1 MSSKEKPSFIEISH
15 GNFSHNFEEKSS
27 MLSIKQCEAKQCEAK
42 QFQQEK
48 ITWKFRLQELE
59 KYGFEL
65 FIDPSMISW
74 MFIIS
79 PISVISFFP

>member
-27 MLSIKQCEAKQCEAK
+27 MLSIKQCEAK